1 MPNVIITGGGS
12 NTITISNGTTNSIAI
27 SDNLTLKCGL
37 DLTRTLKQVVR
48 DEITEPTYAH
58 KDTTIN
64 IEKQLSELKTKV
76 DSNFKTIKTE
86 ILKQLYPVG
95 SIYTSS
101 RQIEISSVFDFGTWK
116 SLNNEH
122 YPYYLSLGYKYYVGP
137 SNIPYNACVTV
148 VTQIP
153 GGYQKYNTTWNE
165 AITRYGYHEPNK
177 WFDPS
182 SGDNVRTTMISV
194 SSDYLYEIKQGFDSS
209 ESLPNIK
216 GFLGQVCAERGS
228 DDNSAAMGGA
238 IKRETYTGKTD
249 SGNGHDTCLNMYF
262 DASRY
267 DSVYSDSVPHVRPK
281 AYNLFMWER
290 TA

>member
-1 MPNVIITGGGS
+1 M
-12 NTITISNGTTNSIAI
+12 
-27 SDNLTLKCGL
+27 
-37 DLTRTLKQVVR
+37 VR

-116 SLNNEH
+116 SLNIEKD
-122 YPYYLSLGYKYYVGP
+122 PYYLSLGYKCYVGP
-137 SNIPYNACVTV
+137 SNIPYDARVTV
-148 VTQIP
+148 VTRTP
-153 GGYQKYNTTWNE
+153 GGYKNYSTTWNE
-165 AITRYGYHEPNK
+165 AITRYGYHEPNE
-177 WFDPS
+177 WFAPS
-182 SGDNVRTTMISV
+182 SGGDSTKTTMISV
-194 SSDYLYEIKQGFDSS
+194 SDDYLYGIMQGFDSS
-209 ESLPNIK
+209 EYLPNIR
-216 GFLGQVCAERGS
+216 GYLGQVCAERGTDS
-228 DDNSAAMGGA
+228 SAAMGQGA

-262 DASRY
+262 DANQY
-267 DSVYSDSVPHVRPK
+267 DPIYSDSVPHVRPK

>member
-1 MPNVIITGGGS
+1 M
-12 NTITISNGTTNSIAI
+12 
-27 SDNLTLKCGL
+27 
-37 DLTRTLKQVVR
+37 VR

-116 SLNNEH
+116 SLNIEKD
-122 YPYYLSLGYKYYVGP
+122 PYYLALGYKYYVGP
-137 SNIPYNACVTV
+137 SNIPYDARVTV
-148 VTQIP
+148 VTQTP
-153 GGYQKYNTTWNE
+153 GGYQNYSTTWNE
-165 AITRYGYHEPNK
+165 AITRYGYHEPNE
-177 WFDPS
+177 WFAPS
-182 SGDNVRTTMISV
+182 SGGGSIKTTMISV
-194 SSDYLYEIKQGFDSS
+194 SDDYLYGIAQGFDGS
-209 ESLPNIK
+209 ESLPNIR
-216 GFLGQVCAERGS
+216 GALGQVCAERGTG
-228 DDNSAAMGGA
+228 NSTAMEGA
-238 IKRETYTGKTD
+238 IKRSTYIGKTN
-249 SGNGHDTCLNMYF
+249 SGAGHGTCFDIFF
-262 DASRY
+262 DANQWSHI
-267 DSVYSDSVPHVRPK
+267 YSDSVPHVRPK

>member
-1 MPNVIITGGGS
+1 M
-12 NTITISNGTTNSIAI
+12 
-27 SDNLTLKCGL
+27 
-37 DLTRTLKQVVR
+37 VR

-116 SLNNEH
+116 SLNSKED
-122 YPYYLSLGYKYYVGP
+122 PYYLSLGYKCYVGP
-137 SNIPYNACVTV
+137 SNIPYNARVTV
-148 VTQIP
+148 VTQTP
-153 GGYQKYNTTWNE
+153 GGHQNYNTTWNE
-165 AITRYGYHEPNK
+165 AITRYGYHEPNE
-177 WFDPS
+177 WFAPS
-182 SGDNVRTTMISV
+182 SGGDSIKTTMISV
-194 SSDYLYEIKQGFDSS
+194 SDNYLYGISQGFDDS

-216 GFLGQVCAERGS
+216 GCLGQVCAERGS
-228 DDNSAAMGGA
+228 YEYESMMWQGA
-238 IKRETYTGKTD
+238 IKRETYAGKTD
-249 SGNGHDTCLNMYF
+249 SGNGYDTCLNMYF
-262 DASRY
+262 DASWY

>member
-1 MPNVIITGGGS
+1 M
-12 NTITISNGTTNSIAI
+12 
-27 SDNLTLKCGL
+27 
-37 DLTRTLKQVVR
+37 VR

-137 SNIPYNACVTV
+137 GNIPYDARVTV
-148 VTQIP
+148 VTQTP
-153 GGYQKYNTTWNE
+153 GGDQNYSTTWGE
-165 AITRYGYHEPNK
+165 AITRYGYHEPNE

-182 SGDNVRTTMISV
+182 SGGGYKTTMISV
-194 SSDYLYEIKQGFDSS
+194 SGDYLYEIKQGFDSS
-209 ESLPNIK
+209 ESLPNIR
-216 GFLGQVCAERGS
+216 GSLYQVCAERGTEGTFEVS
-228 DDNSAAMGGA
+228 GA
-238 IKRETYTGKTD
+238 IKKQIYEGKTN
-249 SGNGHDTCLNMYF
+249 SGNGYGACIDMFF
-262 DASRY
+262 DAGRW
-267 DSVYSDSVPHVRPK
+267 DPIYSDSNPHVKPK

>member
-37 DLTRTLKQVVR
+37 DLTKTLKQVVR

-116 SLNNEH
+116 SLNIEKD
-122 YPYYLSLGYKYYVGP
+122 PYYLALGYKYYVGP
-137 SNIPYNACVTV
+137 SNIPYDARVTV
-148 VTQIP
+148 VTRTP
-153 GGYQKYNTTWNE
+153 GEYQYQNYSTTWNE
-165 AITRYGYHEPNK
+165 AITRYGYHEPNE
-177 WFDPS
+177 WFVPS
-182 SGDNVRTTMISV
+182 SGKATKISV
-194 SSDYLYEIKQGFDSS
+194 SDDYLYEIKQGFDSR
-209 ESLPNIK
+209 EYLPNIR
-216 GFLGQVCAERGS
+216 GYLGRACAERGTDS
-228 DDNSAAMGGA
+228 SVAEGGA
-238 IKRETYTGKTD
+238 LERHAYEGKTN
-249 SGNGHDTCLNMYF
+249 SGNGYDTCFDMYF
-262 DASRY
+262 DASRW
-267 DSVYSDSVPHVRPK
+267 DPIYSDSVSHVRPK
-281 AYNLFMWER
+281 TYNLFMWER

>member
-1 MPNVIITGGGS
+1 M
-12 NTITISNGTTNSIAI
+12 
-27 SDNLTLKCGL
+27 
-37 DLTRTLKQVVR
+37 VR

-116 SLNNEH
+116 SLNSQSV
-122 YPYYLSLGYKYYVGP
+122 PYYLSLGYKRYIGP
-137 SNIPYNACVTV
+137 SNIPYDARVTV
-148 VTQIP
+148 MTQIP
-153 GGYQKYNTTWNE
+153 GETKKYSTTWNE
-165 AITRYGYHEPNK
+165 AITRYGYHEPNE
-177 WFDPS
+177 WFAPS
-182 SGDNVRTTMISV
+182 SGGNSIKTTMISV
-194 SSDYLYEIKQGFDSS
+194 PIDYLYGFVQGFDSN
-209 ESLPNIK
+209 EYLPNIK
-216 GFLGQVCAERGS
+216 GYLGQVCAERGTGS
-228 DDNSAAMGGA
+228 SAAEGGA

-249 SGNGHDTCLNMYF
+249 SGNGHDTCLDMYF